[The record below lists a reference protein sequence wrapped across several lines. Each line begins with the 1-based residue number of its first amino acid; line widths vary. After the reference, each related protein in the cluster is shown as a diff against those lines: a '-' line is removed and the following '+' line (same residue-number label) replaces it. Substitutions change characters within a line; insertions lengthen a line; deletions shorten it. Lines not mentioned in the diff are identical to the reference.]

1 MPGLKERLHDDLVA
15 SMKARDALR
24 SSTLRMVLAAI
35 SNAEVAG
42 KQPRRL
48 TDEQVVDVLS
58 SQAKQRRE
66 AATAF
71 EGAGRAE
78 LAGKER
84 AELAILSEY
93 LPEQLGEDAIAQI
106 VAKAIADTGSAGAGP
121 AAMGR
126 VMGMVAP
133 QTKGRADGSAVA
145 AEVRRQLAG

>member
-1 MPGLKERLHDDLVA
+1 
-15 SMKARDALR
+15 
-24 SSTLRMVLAAI
+24 MVLAAI
-35 SNAEVAG
+35 TNAEVAG

-71 EGAGRAE
+71 DGAGRAE

-106 VAKAIADTGSAGAGP
+106 VATAISDTGSAGAGM

>member
-1 MPGLKERLHDDLVA
+1 
-15 SMKARDALR
+15 MKARDALR

-35 SNAEVAG
+35 TNAEVSG

-71 EGAGRAE
+71 DAAGRTE
-78 LAGKER
+78 LAAKER

-93 LPEQLGEDAIAQI
+93 LPPQLDEEAIAGI
-106 VAKAIADTGSAGAGP
+106 VAEAIASTGSAGAGLS
-121 AAMGR
+121 AMGR
-126 VMGMVAP
+126 VMGAVQP
-133 QTKGRADGSAVA
+133 LVKGRADGSAVA
-145 AEVRRQLAG
+145 AEVRRQLGA